1 MNAAPPRQG
10 LLAGSATYLAANLIN
25 AAIPFALLPVLTR
38 WMVPTEY
45 GQVAMYQVVLTALSG
60 LVGLSVGGSANVKYY
75 DEGIDR
81 EQLAGFIGACFQVL
95 CASVVVLLP
104 VAIAARAP
112 LAKWLGLEPS
122 WLVWAVVASACN
134 FACLMR
140 LGQWQVR
147 GLAFRYGTFQVLQ
160 SLANAA
166 LSLLLV
172 VGFTWGAKGRIDA
185 QNWVLAGSALV
196 ALGLLARDRLVAF
209 AWRPAYLREAL
220 RFGVPLIPHMLGIF
234 LLGTVDRMMINSRL
248 GLAAAGI
255 YMVAVQL
262 TLALPIL
269 FSAIN
274 NAYVPWL
281 FERLRRDD
289 PAEKR
294 RIVAGTYAYFVVALA
309 LAGLAFLV
317 GPLAVRIIAGA
328 RYEQAGSVLGWLALG
343 HVFGGMYVMVTNYIF
358 FSKRTGLLSVV
369 TISSGLLNLALQYLL
384 IRAWGIQGAA
394 IAFAASM
401 GLRFL
406 LTWVVAHRRHPMPWS
421 EFRLNDALKGTW

>member
-1 MNAAPPRQG
+1 MNAAQGRQG
-10 LLAGSATYLAANLIN
+10 LLAGSATYLAANLVN
-25 AAIPFALLPVLTR
+25 AVIPFALLPVLTR
-38 WMVPTEY
+38 YMVPAEY
-45 GQVAMYQVVLTALSG
+45 GQVAMYQVVLAALSG
-60 LVGLSVGGSANVKYY
+60 IVGLSVVSSANIKYY
-75 DEGIDR
+75 DDGITT
-81 EQLAGFIGACFQVL
+81 EQLGSFIGACFQIM
-95 CASVVVLLP
+95 CMTVVVLVP
-104 VAIAARAP
+104 VAIVARAP
-112 LAKWLGLEPS
+112 LAKWLGLEPL
-122 WLVWAVVASACN
+122 WLVWSVFASAAN
-134 FACLMR
+134 FTCLMR

-147 GLAFRYGTFQVLQ
+147 GRAFRYGTFQVMQ
-160 SLANAA
+160 SLANAV
-166 LSLLLV
+166 LTLLLV
-172 VGFTWGAKGRIDA
+172 VGFAQGAKGRIDA

-196 ALGLLARDRLVAF
+196 ACGLLAKDRLIALS
-209 AWRPAYLREAL
+209 WRPDYLREAL
-220 RFGVPLIPHMLGIF
+220 RFGVPLIPHILGIF
-234 LLGTVDRMMINSRL
+234 LLGTVDRMMINSRR

-281 FERLRRDD
+281 FERLKRND

-294 RIVAGTYAYFVVALA
+294 RIVAGTYAYFLVALA
-309 LAGLAFLV
+309 LAGLAFLF

-328 RYEQAGSVLGWLALG
+328 RYVEAGSVLGWLALG

-369 TISSGLLNLALQYLL
+369 TISSGLLNVALQFVL
-384 IRAWGIQGAA
+384 IGAWGIRGAA
-394 IAFAASM
+394 IAFATAM

-421 EFRLNDALKGTW
+421 DFRLNDALKGTW